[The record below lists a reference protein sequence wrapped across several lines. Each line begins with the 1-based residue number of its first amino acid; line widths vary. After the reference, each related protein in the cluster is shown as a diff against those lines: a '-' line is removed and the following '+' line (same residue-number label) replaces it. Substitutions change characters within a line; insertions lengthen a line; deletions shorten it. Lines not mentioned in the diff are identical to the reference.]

1 MSWYYRTIFW
11 LLWDLRGCL
20 SQRQET
26 LLTLLTNIQVL
37 QICCAQWHSIHQQ
50 VKLFG
55 FCILTAPLGTAT
67 FPERA
72 VKVTRNVI
80 SDYFSTPTPVFPH
93 LELYFP
99 VYTDLLTFSNMILN
113 EMHLLTF
120 GNSAE
125 FTFSFIFWEPLLEEL
140 SLLGISTQL

>member
-1 MSWYYRTIFW
+1 MGPEGMSKPEAGDTAYSANKHSGSSD
-11 LLWDLRGCL
+11 LLCSMTLYPPT
-20 SQRQET
+20 SQVVRILYPHCHTRRCPLPRESCESDQKCH
-26 LLTLLTNIQVL
+26 VR
-37 QICCAQWHSIHQQ
+37 
-50 VKLFG
+50 LF
-55 FCILTAPLGTAT
+55 LYTHP
-67 FPERA
+67 PR
-72 VKVTRNVI
+72 
-80 SDYFSTPTPVFPH
+80 FPH

-125 FTFSFIFWEPLLEEL
+125 STFSFIFWEPLLEEL